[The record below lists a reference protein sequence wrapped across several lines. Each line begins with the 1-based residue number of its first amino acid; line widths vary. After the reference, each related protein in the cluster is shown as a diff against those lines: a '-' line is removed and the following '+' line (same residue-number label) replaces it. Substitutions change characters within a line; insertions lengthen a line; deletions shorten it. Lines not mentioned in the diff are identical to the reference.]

1 MRKHKLLIL
10 SISLAIVLGACTPTP
25 TIAPP
30 SPTAVPATSMPEPT
44 PVPPTPTPEPTPVPE
59 VAHIV
64 AYISPDPLAAA
75 LEEAFEAERGDVLT
89 VVSGPWCRRLK
100 SEQEAGDIQADVIYG
115 AEPIFYMGLRE
126 SGALLPYTSPQ
137 VANSKPEYQWDE
149 THFALAD
156 VRYISIIYNENMVDV
171 ADVPTTIDGLTD
183 PRWANMLVVP
193 DATQC
198 AAAFAIAAG
207 LVQPDL
213 DYSFFEGARAN
224 NALLSDR
231 ASNLPALV
239 ASGEAALGVG
249 PHDPVLRLWSK
260 AEREGGE
267 SPVAI
272 VWPED
277 GVLSIPR
284 PIAIIADENR
294 SEAATR
300 LAQELVDFVLSPQG
314 QNIAVRFGFVPVRE
328 GIELPE
334 GVPGDLEIIEIDWA
348 WAQANKRD
356 IQASFESIMYGE

>member
-1 MRKHKLLIL
+1 MRKHTLFTLSVLLVL
-10 SISLAIVLGACTPTP
+10 VLGACAPTPTP
-25 TIAPP
+25 APP
-30 SPTAVPATSMPEPT
+30 TPTAVPAT
-44 PVPPTPTPEPTPVPE
+44 PTPEPTAVPE
-59 VAHIV
+59 VAHITIY
-64 AYISPDPLAAA
+64 ASPDSLGAA

-89 VVSGPWCRRLK
+89 ILGGPWCRKLK

-115 AEPIFYMGLRE
+115 AEPIFYRGLKK

-137 VANSKPEYQWDE
+137 AVNSKLEYRWDE

-156 VRYISIIYNENMVDV
+156 VRYICIIYNKNIVDV

-183 PRWANMLVVP
+183 PRWAGMLTVP

-198 AAAFAIAAG
+198 AAAFAIVAG

-213 DYSFFEGARAN
+213 DYSFFEGAKAN

-231 ASNLPALV
+231 AGKLPATV

-249 PHDPVLRLWSK
+249 PHDPVLRLWKK
-260 AEREGGE
+260 AKKEGAE

-272 VWPED
+272 VWPEE

-294 SEAATR
+294 SEAATQ
-300 LAQELVDFVLSPQG
+300 LAQEFVDFVLSPQG
-314 QNIAVRFGFVPVRE
+314 QTIATKFGFVPVRE
-328 GIELPE
+328 GIELPG
-334 GVPGDLEIIEIDWA
+334 GVPGDLETIDVDWA
-348 WAQANKRD
+348 WAQANKKD
-356 IQASFESIMYGE
+356 IQAGFESIMYGE